1 MEWIIQQAEEK
12 RNSERSPPRGGRS
25 DPQRELSPPDDLH
38 DDPMGQPINWESP
51 AESASRSRVRGARH
65 GDGVGGHREP
75 DGSEHSAVSSY
86 LTAHS
91 KLSRDHL
98 VGTAHRKLSRD
109 HLVGTAHSKLSRDHL
124 VGTAHSQ
131 TAESREFEVVTRHS
145 SNSPTLLNEVVTR
158 ESRNSPT
165 LLLSGSEKAAGD
177 NAVVSKPSVSVS
189 SGNEFYETCYHK
201 FSETGNNEF
210 SETGIDAFT
219 STQKHGTTGSS
230 DVCAGEMQPC
240 GEFWKGELERIPSSI
255 SRCVSNASNARSS
268 FQSFHD
274 LKSDLSTTTIAS
286 ASLAGLAER
295 DLPHPVS
302 TLTERDL
309 PHPVSTL
316 TERDLPHPVS
326 TQDVSSSFGPLRESL
341 SCSYWNPDAQSRG
354 VANSTV
360 HSFRDIE
367 QDVSHFSPVCRSTPF
382 QAQTRGSGTDVT
394 PVHVRSVFCTMT
406 PDEVNATSGKYR

>member
-86 LTAHS
+86 LS
-91 KLSRDHL
+91 
-98 VGTAHRKLSRD
+98 AHRKLSRD

-124 VGTAHSQ
+124 VGTAHTQ

-177 NAVVSKPSVSVS
+177 NAVVSKPSVSSSSAIVGVS
-189 SGNEFYETCYHK
+189 SGNEFYETCYH
-201 FSETGNNEF
+201 EF

-240 GEFWKGELERIPSSI
+240 GEFWKGELERIPSSV

-286 ASLAGLAER
+286 ASLAGLA
-295 DLPHPVS
+295 
-302 TLTERDL
+302 ERDL

>member
-1 MEWIIQQAEEK
+1 MLEYNIFHISGQTGINVMEWIIQQAEEK

-25 DPQRELSPPDDLH
+25 DPQRELSPHDDTLTSSDMH
-38 DDPMGQPINWESP
+38 DDPTGQPTNWESP
-51 AESASRSRVRGARH
+51 AESASRSRVKEARY

-86 LTAHS
+86 LSAHS

-98 VGTAHRKLSRD
+98 VGTADTQK
-109 HLVGTAHSKLSRDHL
+109 
-124 VGTAHSQ
+124 
-131 TAESREFEVVTRHS
+131 AESREFEVVTCHS
-145 SNSPTLLNEVVTR
+145 SNSPALVLF
-158 ESRNSPT
+158 
-165 LLLSGSEKAAGD
+165 GSEKAAGD
-177 NAVVSKPSVSVS
+177 NAVVSKPSVSSSSAIVSVS
-189 SGNEFYETCYHK
+189 SGNEFYETCYH
-201 FSETGNNEF
+201 EF

-240 GEFWKGELERIPSSI
+240 GEVWKGELERISSSV
-255 SRCVSNASNARSS
+255 SRCVSNASKARPS
-268 FQSFHD
+268 FQSFHN
-274 LKSDLSTTTIAS
+274 LKSDLSTTMIAS
-286 ASLAGLAER
+286 ASVAGVAER

-326 TQDVSSSFGPLRESL
+326 TQDMSSSFGPLRESL

-354 VANSTV
+354 MANSTV
-360 HSFRDIE
+360 HSFRDIG
-367 QDVSHFSPVCRSTPF
+367 QDVSHFSPVYRSTPF

>member
-12 RNSERSPPRGGRS
+12 RNSERSPPRGSRS
-25 DPQRELSPPDDLH
+25 DPQRELSPHDDLH

-86 LTAHS
+86 LTAH
-91 KLSRDHL
+91 
-98 VGTAHRKLSRD
+98 RKLSRD
-109 HLVGTAHSKLSRDHL
+109 HLVGTAH
-124 VGTAHSQ
+124 TQ

-189 SGNEFYETCYHK
+189 SGNEFYETCYH
-201 FSETGNNEF
+201 EF

-240 GEFWKGELERIPSSI
+240 GEVWKGELERIPSSI

-302 TLTERDL
+302 TLTERDQ

-326 TQDVSSSFGPLRESL
+326 TQDMSSSFGPLRESL

-360 HSFRDIE
+360 HSFRDIG